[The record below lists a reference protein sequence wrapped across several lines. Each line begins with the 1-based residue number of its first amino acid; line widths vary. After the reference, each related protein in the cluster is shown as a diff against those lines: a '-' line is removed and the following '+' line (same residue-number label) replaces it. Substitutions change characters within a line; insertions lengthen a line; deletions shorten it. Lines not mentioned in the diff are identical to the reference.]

1 MAQVVGYFQ
10 HFHPLPETIPPRGIV
25 VLAAVAVAVALV
37 QAVAVVAMRFI
48 PRLQLDWHQ
57 VMPERRQATLDR
69 RRLHQD
75 RRVSRTK
82 IE

>member
-1 MAQVVGYFQ
+1 MAQVMGYFR

-25 VLAAVAVAVALV
+25 LLAAVAEAVALV
-37 QAVAVVAMRFI
+37 QAVAVVALRFI
-48 PRLQLDWHQ
+48 PRLQSDWYQ
-57 VMPERRQATLDR
+57 AIPERRQATLDR

-75 RRVSRTK
+75 RHVSRTK